1 MEFTSDTTSTSTS
14 TSTSTG
20 APSTTRAIGRWAL
33 PAALFLALT
42 TVGSAH
48 GTQAPADHAAEFD
61 PGSVCSSVAGPRITD
76 DTRVSQ
82 LVISAHAASI
92 HASR

>member
-1 MEFTSDTTSTSTS
+1 MQLSPDTTQRTQ
-14 TSTSTG
+14 
-20 APSTTRAIGRWAL
+20 TTPQAIGRWAL

-42 TVGSAH
+42 TMGSAH

-61 PGSVCSSVAGPRITD
+61 PGSVCSSVSGPKVSD
-76 DTRVSQ
+76 DTRASQ

-92 HASR
+92 HAAR

>member
-1 MEFTSDTTSTSTS
+1 MELNSDTLS

-20 APSTTRAIGRWAL
+20 TTSTTRAISRWAL

-61 PGSVCSSVAGPRITD
+61 PGSVCSSVAGPRITAD

>member
-1 MEFTSDTTSTSTS
+1 MELTSDTTSTGA
-14 TSTSTG
+14 STG
-20 APSTTRAIGRWAL
+20 TTSTTRAISRWAL

-48 GTQAPADHAAEFD
+48 GTQAPGDHVAEFD
-61 PGSVCSSVAGPRITD
+61 PGAVCSSVAGPTITD
-76 DTRVSQ
+76 DTLVSQ
-82 LVISAHAASI
+82 LVISAHAAAI